1 MIITDELIIL
11 GEQIKKLR
19 TDKGYT
25 IRTLSEMTH
34 IDKMHIVKIEAGKA
48 DVKFSTL
55 CKLATALNVTLHEL
69 IPIAAN
75 ASTAIDNIS
84 KG

>member
-34 IDKMHIVKIEAGKA
+34 IVKIETGRA
-48 DVKFSTL
+48 DAKFSTL
-55 CKLATALNVTLHEL
+55 CRIATALNVTLHEL
-69 IPIAAN
+69 IPITAN
-75 ASTAIDNIS
+75 NPTIIDNTPR
-84 KG
+84 G

>member
-11 GEQIKKLR
+11 GKQIRKLR
-19 TDKGYT
+19 NSKGYT

-34 IDKMHIVKIEAGKA
+34 IDKMQIVKIEAGRA
-48 DVKFSTL
+48 DAKFSTL
-55 CKLATALNVTLHEL
+55 CRIATALNVTMHEL

-75 ASTAIDNIS
+75 MSPAIDNIQ

>member
-1 MIITDELIIL
+1 VIITDELIIL

-34 IDKMHIVKIEAGKA
+34 IDKMQIVKIEAGRA
-48 DVKFSTL
+48 DAKFSTL
-55 CKLATALNVTLHEL
+55 CRIATALNVTLHEL
-69 IPIAAN
+69 IPITAN
-75 ASTAIDNIS
+75 NPTIIDNTPR
-84 KG
+84 G

>member
-1 MIITDELIIL
+1 VIITDELIIL

-34 IDKMHIVKIEAGKA
+34 IDKMQIVKIEAGKA

>member
-34 IDKMHIVKIEAGKA
+34 IDKMQIVKIEAGRA
-48 DVKFSTL
+48 DAKFSTL
-55 CKLATALNVTLHEL
+55 CRIATALNVTLREL